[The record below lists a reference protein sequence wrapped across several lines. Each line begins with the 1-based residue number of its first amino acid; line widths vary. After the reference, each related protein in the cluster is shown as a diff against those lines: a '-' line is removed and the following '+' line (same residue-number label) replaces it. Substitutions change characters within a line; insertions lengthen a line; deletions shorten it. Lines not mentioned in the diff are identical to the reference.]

1 MRFLFLKILCIAAVA
16 VAMCLPFFP
25 GKFKFS
31 LASVNY
37 GKNERWKNIL
47 FVCETV
53 ALGSVILCI
62 ASLIKQFFSWFFSL
76 EFILEIADFIPDNV
90 NYTFD
95 VITILITN
103 IFVCIIFLFVKNFLR
118 TFLDKKV
125 FTQQNSV
132 SKTQNKKAPKKENDK
147 PDRSE
152 KRLRS
157 LRHKSVLV
165 FKSRQE
171 THDENVS
178 VSDYDFDSIDKTDD
192 DDDKKI
198 DIFNLEN
205 EPGNFSEWIKFLAK
219 KFIGLFYIE
228 KEKYQFVKTGTY
240 RWAKELKIFVFLV
253 SAVYLLVCMLIQ
265 LPIFFSF
272 SKISYFY
279 TVAHWL
285 VNNTYM
291 YPMLSLVFLY
301 ELLWFLDG
309 EHKEPEEA
317 EDVNLS
323 VSGREPVCAVSD
335 YEEAKAALLDKY
347 SAKYNI
353 KNFDSSAMS
362 GKSAYNLAEK
372 SLAIQ
377 NIAKTVR
384 ANKGLVNGDYMQSIE
399 YMLDGKHVLFDSS
412 LYSALGEYMV
422 HYLFVTLSFGKRAL
436 FICKDKKEI
445 ENAIS
450 YLDTKFKQITKT
462 PHLFWRL
469 CDFDKLHEGKNPD
482 ILFLLPEQFLENSL
496 FTDGKDF
503 FDELVDVFVLD
514 ADKILTANN
523 YYCLI
528 MAKKLAKATT
538 GSSDSILTKSKKNI
552 RYSFFSNGHI
562 QAIGNSLRQFF
573 NLEDDPLESF
583 HSFGLASKT
592 EVFVWH
598 TGMSSTLYVDNG
610 ANQVALEVQIAKDT
624 GNFGINNINLISD
637 TAVYSSQL
645 NEIQGLTLNSC
656 DISDNPVGYV
666 IVADD
671 HFNLPNSIYNYSRFS
686 GLKSSV
692 LHVVSKPYLLR
703 DYFTAKAEDYVSH
716 FELIGQTMSEHAEP
730 SRANI
735 IILLCDAV
743 NGIERSEFI
752 LRANELLNKIPG
764 DASEH
769 CDCGNELDFHECI
782 KMCYKA
788 AFNTDDDYEPRYSLK
803 KEHTSEHEF
812 KTFVYIKDSKTM
824 FERLLETTRTVKIE
838 YINTQSVEST
848 SVFKDEIIQHFIP
861 GQVIARNNHS
871 YTIKD
876 ISVENGIITLDDT
889 GPSINV
895 PSDYIQTRL
904 YQINNATLINEL
916 GHNYRTKNSIVEHLG
931 MSVYDADITVDTVG
945 YYSIE
950 EAVQTVDLVKPNFA
964 KYIPLENNSA
974 LLDKIRRDIKT
985 KMLVVEFEM
994 NEENTPQTTYM
1005 LSVILHEFMKN
1016 MFPYQYRCISVC
1028 PIFEDGVDEKEFF
1041 AENTAVRDLYPRII
1055 NNFLGIKDDSE
1066 NESDS
1071 DNNSDASAETEE
1083 NNSVP
1088 ENNSDKNETSGENVQ
1103 KHKLRF
1109 AIIEDIRGGN
1119 GVVEALIDGN
1129 GIMITNLLH
1138 VVSDFLE
1145 WLKSDEGQRSS
1156 YLKFGYDELPSVFD
1170 SANLEKIT
1178 RQFRHEIER
1187 SELIRLH
1194 DKNTCF
1200 FCRCSL
1206 DSEQA
1211 IQLEDGRSICEKC
1224 VESSINT
1231 FEDLD
1236 ACLADVLASI
1246 KSQTS
1251 VPDTF
1256 PTNIGVDFVSTEDL
1270 KARYSD
1276 SKTVPLG
1283 YCNHVTNCIY
1293 VEYGLPRVAA
1303 YSVLV
1308 DSITKIW
1315 QDANV
1320 VNDGN
1325 DLLDVQ
1331 SVLVEI
1337 QTLYNLKKVTE
1348 AECLENLHES
1358 DEILNELKN
1367 LLDEAGNRDSFAYFL
1382 KTAGK
1387 QTPKEEDP
1395 HLDDDDDISFIAER
1409 DPSTMPRF
1417 HFNILNDDEKVVYDQ
1432 IYNAIINYAESTGAP
1447 ARDITDERCQ
1457 DVLSMVLM
1465 DNPNIFW
1472 CCNPPAAISVDS
1484 GGMVRNVIFKYS
1496 MSPSEIKRRNKKI
1509 EKAVKPFIKGIK
1521 ESMGDYEVALRAH
1534 ENIIN
1539 LIDYDSIGLDIQEKD
1554 PDRYNK
1560 PDNLRSVYGVFVEE
1574 KAVCAGYARAYQY
1587 LLNRLGIECA
1597 YVKGPCLDGEMHAW
1611 NLVKLEGDYYY
1622 VDVTFD
1628 DRSNTESRKN
1638 SNAGVSYDY
1647 FCITSAELA
1656 KSRKISKPE
1665 RYPEC
1670 VATKCNYFIRS
1681 KRFFKNY
1688 DAQQIGK
1695 LIVSAMKS
1703 GETEIS
1709 FKAENEKVLK
1719 TITDR
1724 LFEEK
1729 GIYDLIRSID
1739 SSYSLSSYTS
1749 YINEDLNIVHLLID
1763 KYNQ

>member
-1 MRFLFLKILCIAAVA
+1 MRFLFIKILCMAAVI

-25 GKFKFS
+25 GKFSFS
-31 LASVNY
+31 LASANY
-37 GKNERWKNIL
+37 PKKDRWRNIL
-47 FVCETV
+47 FVGETV
-53 ALGSVILCI
+53 VLGSVVLCV
-62 ASLIKQFFSWFFSL
+62 ASLIKQFFGWLFSR
-76 EFILEIADFIPDNV
+76 EFVLKLVDSIPDNV
-90 NYTFD
+90 NYILD
-95 VITILITN
+95 VITILISN
-103 IFVCIIFLFVKNFLR
+103 IAICVIFLIAKKFFR
-118 TFLDKKV
+118 AFLDKKV
-125 FTQQNSV
+125 FTQQSTVSKNKKTSPPEKE
-132 SKTQNKKAPKKENDK
+132 SKTQ
-147 PDRSE
+147 DRSE

-157 LRHKSVLV
+157 LRNKSVLV
-165 FKSRQE
+165 FKSHQDSS
-171 THDENVS
+171 DESVS
-178 VSDYDFDSIDKTDD
+178 VSDYDFDSINQPEENDE
-192 DDDKKI
+192 KI

-205 EPGNFSEWIKFLAK
+205 EPRSFSEWVRFLAQ

-240 RWAKELKIFVFLV
+240 RWAKELKIFVILV
-253 SAVYLLVCMLIQ
+253 SAVYLLVCLLIQ
-265 LPIFFSF
+265 LPIYFSF
-272 SKISYFY
+272 EKISKFY
-279 TVAHWL
+279 TVALWL
-285 VNNTYM
+285 VNNSYM

-309 EHKEPEEA
+309 EHKEPEKAEEA
-317 EDVNLS
+317 NLS
-323 VSGREPVCAVSD
+323 VSGRDAVCAVSD
-335 YEEAKAALLDKY
+335 YEEAKAALLEKY

-384 ANKGLVNGDYMQSIE
+384 SNKGFVNGDYMQSIE

-412 LYSALGEYMV
+412 LYSALGEYMI

-450 YLDTKFKQITKT
+450 FLDTKFKQITKT
-462 PHLFWRL
+462 PHVFWRL

-482 ILFLLPEQFLENSL
+482 ILFLLPEQFLDKSL
-496 FTDGKDF
+496 FTDGKGF

-514 ADKILTANN
+514 ADKILSANN

-528 MAKKLAKATT
+528 MAKKLAKATS
-538 GSSDSILTKSKKNI
+538 GSSESLLRKSGKNI

-573 NLEDDPLESF
+573 NLEDDPLEAF

-610 ANQVALEVQIAKDT
+610 ANQVALEVQIAKDIS
-624 GNFGINNINLISD
+624 NFGINNINLISD

-645 NEIQGLTLNSC
+645 NEIQGLTLNKC

-671 HFNLPNSIYNYSRFS
+671 YFNLPNSIYNYSRFS
-686 GLKSSV
+686 GRKSSV

-703 DYFTAKAEDYVSH
+703 DYFTSKAEDYVSH

-752 LRANELLNKIPG
+752 SRANKLLNKNPSNT
-764 DASEH
+764 ANA
-769 CDCGNELDFHECI
+769 CDCADRLNFHECI
-782 KMCYKA
+782 RMCYKA

-812 KTFVYIKDSKTM
+812 KTFVYIKDSEKM

-838 YINTQSVEST
+838 YVNTQSVENT
-848 SVFKDEIIQHFIP
+848 SVFKDEIVQHFIP

-876 ISVENGIITLDDT
+876 ISVDKGIITLDDT

-904 YQINNATLINEL
+904 YHINSAALINEL
-916 GHNYRTKNSIVEHLG
+916 GHNYRTKNSIVEHLN
-931 MSVYDADITVDTVG
+931 MSVYDAEISVDTVG

-950 EAVQTVDLVKPNFA
+950 EAVQTVDLAKPNFA
-964 KYIPLENNSA
+964 KYIPLDSNSA
-974 LLDKIRRDIKT
+974 LLDKIRREIKT
-985 KMLVVEFEM
+985 KMLVVELEM
-994 NEENTPQTTYM
+994 NEESTPQTTYM

-1016 MFPYQYRCISVC
+1016 VFPHQYRCISVC
-1028 PIFEDGVDEKEFF
+1028 PIFEEGFDEDKFY
-1041 AENTAVRDLYPRII
+1041 ANDTAIRDLYPRII
-1055 NNFLGIKDDSE
+1055 NGFFNEKAVSE
-1066 NESDS
+1066 NDS
-1071 DNNSDASAETEE
+1071 ASEAGSDAETVPSE
-1083 NNSVP
+1083 NS
-1088 ENNSDKNETSGENVQ
+1088 Q

-1109 AIIEDIRGGN
+1109 AIIEDINGGN
-1119 GVVEALIDGN
+1119 GVVETLVDGN

-1145 WLKSDEGQRSS
+1145 WLKTPDGQHCS
-1156 YLKFGYDELPSVFD
+1156 YLNFGYDNQPSVFD
-1170 SANLEKIT
+1170 SDSLEKII

-1187 SELIRLH
+1187 SELVRLH

-1200 FCRCSL
+1200 FCRCTL
-1206 DSEQA
+1206 DSEKA

-1224 VESSINT
+1224 VESSVST

-1236 ACLADVLASI
+1236 TCLADVSASI

-1256 PTNIGVDFVSTEDL
+1256 PTNISVDFVSTEDL
-1270 KARYSD
+1270 KTRYPD

-1293 VEYGLPRVAA
+1293 VEYGLPRAA
-1303 YSVLV
+1303 VYSVLV
-1308 DSITKIW
+1308 DSITEIW
-1315 QDANV
+1315 QDSNV
-1320 VNDGN
+1320 INNGN
-1325 DLLDVQ
+1325 DLLAVQ

-1348 AECLENLHES
+1348 AKCLETLHES
-1358 DEILNELKN
+1358 NETLNELKK
-1367 LLDEAGNRDSFAYFL
+1367 LLDEAGSQDSFAYFL
-1382 KTAGK
+1382 GTAGK
-1387 QTPKEEDP
+1387 QTSKTEDP
-1395 HLDDDDDISFIAER
+1395 HIDDDDDISFIAER
-1409 DPSTMPRF
+1409 DPSAMPRF
-1417 HFNILNDDEKVVYDQ
+1417 YFNILNDDEKAVYNQ
-1432 IYNAIINYAESTGAP
+1432 IYNALMSCAESTGAP
-1447 ARDITDERCQ
+1447 ARDISDDKCQ

-1484 GGMVRNVIFKYS
+1484 SGMVKNIIFKYC

-1554 PDRYNK
+1554 ADRYNK

-1574 KAVCAGYARAYQY
+1574 KAICAGYAKAYQY

-1597 YVKGPCLDGEMHAW
+1597 YLKGPCLDGGLHAW

-1656 KSRKISKPE
+1656 KSRNISKPE
-1665 RYPEC
+1665 LYPEC
-1670 VATKCNYFIRS
+1670 VATKCNYFVRS

-1709 FKAENEKVLK
+1709 FKAENERVLK
-1719 TITDR
+1719 TITNR
-1724 LFEEK
+1724 LIESK

-1739 SSYSLSSYTS
+1739 NNYTLNSYSYS
-1749 YINEDLNIVHLLID
+1749 INKELNIIHLFID
-1763 KYNQ
+1763 KFNQ